1 MASVR
6 LAARTTATVASM
18 LVAVASSC
26 ASRPA
31 PLDPSTPVLTIC
43 EAVLQP
49 VGTRIA
55 VRGRYFGYS
64 VGPNNS
70 SAIILE
76 SPSPEKCHSLGAG
89 RVIAELW
96 DREELAVGGTIV
108 EGEIEI
114 GRTIVEGEIA
124 KVEDLRIVTLKR
136 SIVRPMMPRFI
147 A

>member
-1 MASVR
+1 
-6 LAARTTATVASM
+6 
-18 LVAVASSC
+18 
-26 ASRPA
+26 
-31 PLDPSTPVLTIC
+31 
-43 EAVLQP
+43 
-49 VGTRIA
+49 
-55 VRGRYFGYS
+55 
-64 VGPNNS
+64 
-70 SAIILE
+70 
-76 SPSPEKCHSLGAG
+76 LGAG